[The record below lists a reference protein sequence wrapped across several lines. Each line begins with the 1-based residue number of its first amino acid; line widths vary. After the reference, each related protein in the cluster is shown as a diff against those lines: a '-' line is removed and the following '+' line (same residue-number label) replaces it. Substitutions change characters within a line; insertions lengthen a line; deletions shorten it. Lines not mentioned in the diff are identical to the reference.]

1 MKTAFAFI
9 LFLFYITLGATAV
22 SALTDDAAPVFDKD
36 AFAAAAG
43 VKKELLIGMV
53 DCVAMAL
60 KNNTEIQI
68 RKIYPKVEDQNVRI
82 EKSKFEPNLS
92 FDLSTESNDDL
103 SPLTLTGVN
112 PTKTRTGIFNFGY
125 DEKFVTGTTI
135 SLDFDNTRV
144 SSNSLIDTY
153 NPYFDSEAS
162 VTITQPLLK
171 GFGIIVNKAGFLI
184 AKNNKLKSDQNLLNE
199 MMNVLTEVK
208 KRYYGFQYTQEQYKV
223 ALASLERIQDLHDIN
238 KEKYLKGLAS
248 NVDLLGS
255 ESELAQTE
263 EGVLAAEE
271 SMMAAE
277 DNLKFITNLIDDVE
291 LWNARIVLLDKLAYE
306 KHGVDLINS
315 IEKAFEYRPDYA
327 AAKIELK
334 NKDISVIFYKNNVLP
349 QLDLTGMYGL
359 NGLGQQFSKDMGNMG
374 SGNYQDWSVGVTF
387 KMPLFSDKE
396 RGEYEK
402 SKLDKVKALLDFK
415 RLEQKIILEVRDA
428 SRKVDIKYRVLD
440 ASTKAKNAEEENYA
454 AQETRFRAGLV
465 STLDMVIYYERVT
478 KSQVNYVKSV
488 IDYNIAVIEL
498 VKAEGMTLVNEDIRL
513 EE

>member
-1 MKTAFAFI
+1 MKKICGLA
-9 LFLFYITLGATAV
+9 LFLFYIIASV
-22 SALTDDAAPVFDKD
+22 SAAGALTDDAAPVFDKD

-43 VKKELLIGMV
+43 VKKELKIGMV

-60 KNNTEIQI
+60 ANNTEIQV
-68 RKIYPKVEDQNVRI
+68 RKIFPKIEDQNVRI

-92 FDLSTESNDDL
+92 FDLSTENNNDL
-103 SPLTLTGVN
+103 SPMTLSGVN
-112 PTKTRTGIFNFGY
+112 PTKTRTNIFNLGY

-144 SSNSLIDTY
+144 SSNSLINTY

-199 MMNVLTEVK
+199 MINVITEVK
-208 KRYYGFQYTQEQYKV
+208 TKYYGFQYTQEQYKV

-263 EGVLAAEE
+263 EGVLGAEE
-271 SMMAAE
+271 VMMAAE

-291 LWNARIVLLDKLAYE
+291 LWNARIVLLDKLSYE
-306 KHGVDLINS
+306 KQDVDLVSS
-315 IEKAFEYRPDYA
+315 IDKAFEHRPDYE
-327 AAKIELK
+327 AAKIDLK

-349 QLDLTGMYGL
+349 QLDLTGMYGF
-359 NGLGQQFSKDMGNMG
+359 NGLGKAFSKDIGTMG

-387 KMPLFSDKE
+387 RMPFFSDKE
-396 RGEYEK
+396 KGEYEK

-440 ASTKAKNAEEENYA
+440 ASTKAKEAEEQNYA

-465 STLDMVIYYERVT
+465 STLDMVTYYERLT
-478 KSQVNYVKSV
+478 KTQVNYVKSV
-488 IDYNIAVIEL
+488 IDYNVALIEL
-498 VKAEGMTLVNEDIRL
+498 AKAEGITLVNEDIKL